1 MNWFEPMDIY
11 CERTDASFWAEPL
24 NAWTNLSFI
33 VAALVGL
40 WLAVSMHRL
49 TLANTV
55 LIVLAASIGVG
66 SFLFHT
72 FANRWSDIADVVP
85 IWTFV
90 VIYVLI
96 SLRGFYHLTWPRALR
111 SFVITIAAVGL
122 AFYLMPSSVDSNAS
136 FLNGSEQYAPAIV
149 ALIIFGITL
158 SVRKHPA
165 ASYIWAGLG
174 IFIVS
179 LAFRTFDNALCTALP
194 FGTHFGWHIFNGLLI
209 GTLLIAIIRHGVPP
223 GREAADRTASLV

>member
-11 CERTDASFWAEPL
+11 CERTDATFWAEPL

-40 WLAVSMHRL
+40 WLALSMHRL
-49 TLANTV
+49 TISNTV

-72 FANRWSDIADVVP
+72 FANRWSDIADIVP

-96 SLRGFYHLTWPRALR
+96 SLRSYYHLPWPRAIR
-111 SFVITIAAVGL
+111 SFVITIVAVGL

-149 ALIIFGITL
+149 ALIIFGVTL
-158 SVRKHPA
+158 STRKHPA

-174 IFIVS
+174 IFLVS
-179 LAFRTFDNALCTALP
+179 LVFRTLDDTLCTALP

-209 GTLLIAIIRHGVPP
+209 GTLLVAMIRHGVPP
-223 GREAADRTASLV
+223 EREAADRTASLV